1 MKDNTSSSSSS
12 TAIVT
17 TGFRTLR
24 IAGSEWYVEF
34 NIVDGV
40 SEITRADHTDG
51 PWGMTMDRLEAVL
64 AERLADEAEARDERE
79 ALLSQAVEYERLI
92 QAKIALA

>member
-1 MKDNTSSSSSS
+1 MQATLSSSSSS
-12 TAIVT
+12 SAIVT

-34 NIVDGV
+34 NIVDGA

-64 AERLADEAEARDERE
+64 AERLANEA
-79 ALLSQAVEYERLI
+79 
-92 QAKIALA
+92 

>member
-1 MKDNTSSSSSS
+1 MKDLTSSSSSS

-24 IAGSEWYVEF
+24 VAGSEFYVEY
-34 NIVDGV
+34 NVVDGV

-51 PWGMTMDRLEAVL
+51 PWGVTMDRLEAAL
-64 AERLADEAEARDERE
+64 AERLANEA
-79 ALLSQAVEYERLI
+79 
-92 QAKIALA
+92 